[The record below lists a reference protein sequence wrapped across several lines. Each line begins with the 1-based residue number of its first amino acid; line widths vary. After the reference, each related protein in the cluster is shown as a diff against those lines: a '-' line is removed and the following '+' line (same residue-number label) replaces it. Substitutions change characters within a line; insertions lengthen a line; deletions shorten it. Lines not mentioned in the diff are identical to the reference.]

1 MRYRLLICSV
11 LLVAAVPGL
20 LFAPVFGLWPLVRP
34 VVVLLLICYGV
45 MELCARFASLRP
57 WRPVLALV
65 LGALGLAEVE
75 LAGTTVGGLPTAAT
89 VRGLVAG
96 VTQSWQLTLQSTWP
110 VRPDAELLLFVPLIV
125 LCAAAISVELLRWPA
140 LAVLPSVAALLVSQ
154 AFIPLSGTVATVA
167 ALGYAAVVAGLFI
180 TSRPARAATALLL
193 VPTVVLGV
201 AATVVVTAFDQGR
214 QPAVTLQHNQ
224 WASAQLPLTV
234 SPLADVA
241 ARLEDPNAPV
251 FSYTSDTPV
260 DRWRLTVLTDFNGVT
275 WTPTDRFRRIGA
287 QVGPQPSVTAP
298 TTTHAA
304 QLTVLP
310 GADTG
315 PWLPSQPMPA
325 SVAGAAPYIDPT
337 SGMLLLPTPTSG
349 PARYD
354 LSWRESVVDSNTL
367 ANAAIDSTVATGD
380 LGVIPPGID
389 ELARTAT
396 ANMRP
401 SFQAALALERYLR
414 DNYRTATGADLPTG
428 SGWPQLREF
437 LLDTKRG
444 TSEQFAA
451 AYVALARIVGIPAR
465 LAVGFRAPAG
475 THVVRNGDVL
485 AWPEVAV
492 AGVGWVPLDPTGATS
507 ADTSRTGLSQ
517 ATEQA
522 RADLP
527 PPKELRDPPLPSPG
541 PGRSVDFGPRSPLPV
556 WPVLD
561 GLLAL
566 LVLIAAGIPLAKA
579 IRTMRRRRRTGSRAV
594 VAAWWE
600 ARDLLRAHGTLVTPG
615 MTVRDLA
622 QVVDR
627 KFSHPQLARKPDKAP
642 ISSLTVG
649 RLKRGRPP
657 GAVGAAPMY
666 AEAEAGVVDGL
677 LSLAGQVD
685 IALWSGVGA
694 NEGTVAAAWAAVRD
708 IRRNLAGWPFAARV
722 RALFDPRSLLA
733 R

>member
-20 LFAPVFGLWPLVRP
+20 LFAPVFGLWSLVAP
-34 VVVLLLICYGV
+34 IAVLLLVCYGV
-45 MELCARFASLRP
+45 VELCARFGSLRP
-57 WRPVLALV
+57 WRPVLVLV

-75 LAGTTVGGLPTAAT
+75 LAGTTVSGLPTAAT
-89 VRGLVAG
+89 VGGLVAG

-125 LCAAAISVELLRWPA
+125 LCTAAISLELLRWPA

-154 AFIPLSGTVATVA
+154 VFVPLSGTVATVA
-167 ALGYAAVVAGLFI
+167 VLGYAVVVAGLFVV
-180 TSRPARAATALLL
+180 SRPARGATALLL

-201 AATVVVTAFDQGR
+201 AATVVVTAVDQGR
-214 QPAVTLQHNQ
+214 QPAITLQHNQ

-241 ARLEDPNAPV
+241 ARLENPATPV
-251 FSYTSDTPV
+251 FSYSSDTPV

-275 WTPTDRFRRIGA
+275 WTPTDRFRRLGA
-287 QVGPQPSVTAP
+287 QVQPSVTVP

-310 GADTG
+310 GADIG

-325 SVAGAAPYIDPT
+325 SVAGATPLIDPT
-337 SGMLLLPTPTSG
+337 SGMLLLPTPASG
-349 PARYD
+349 PARYG
-354 LSWRESVVDSNTL
+354 LTWREAVVDPNTL
-367 ANAAIDSTVATGD
+367 ATAAIDPTAVTGD

-396 ANMRP
+396 ADMRP

-414 DNYRTATGADLPTG
+414 ENYRTATGADLPTG

-475 THVVRNGDVL
+475 THVVHNGDVL

-492 AGVGWVPLDPTGATS
+492 AGVGWVPLDPTGTTS
-507 ADTSRTGLSQ
+507 GADTPRTGLSQ

-527 PPKELRDPPLPSPG
+527 PPTQLRDPPLPPPG
-541 PGRSVDFGPRSPLPV
+541 PGPTVDFGRGSPWPV

-566 LVLIAAGIPLAKA
+566 LVLGAAGIPLAKA
-579 IRTMRRRRRTGSRAV
+579 IRTMRRRQRTGTRAV
-594 VAAWWE
+594 VAAWSE

-622 QVVDR
+622 QAVDS
-627 KFSHPQLARKPDKAP
+627 KFSYPQLARKPDKAS
-642 ISSLTVG
+642 ISSLTIG
-649 RLKRGRPP
+649 RLERGRPP
-657 GAVGAAPMY
+657 GAVGAAPMRV
-666 AEAEAGVVDGL
+666 EAEAGVVDGL
-677 LSLAGQVD
+677 LLLAGQVD
-685 IALWSGVGA
+685 IALWSGGGA
-694 NEGTVAAAWAAVRD
+694 SEGTVAAAWAAVRD
-708 IRRNLAGWPFAARV
+708 IRRNLAVRPFAARV